1 MFRASR
7 GHCPG
12 NRIIVGSG
20 AYRAKPARVFA
31 FEEIADA
38 HRVMEA
44 NQVGGKLVIAGA

>member
-31 FEEIADA
+31 SEEIADA
-38 HRVMEA
+38 HRV
-44 NQVGGKLVIAGA
+44 